1 MFIKPNQLIRLFYPS
16 IIWKKKKK
24 KTVWLTFD
32 DGPNPKITEWILSV
46 LKSENI
52 PATFFLI
59 GENIE
64 RFPELFKKI
73 KDDGHQ
79 IGNHSYSHLNGW
91 LTNCKNYIKD
101 VEKCQILMPKNKLF
115 RPPFGKISPLQI
127 RKLKKKYK
135 IIMWDI
141 LSYDFLEKDE
151 NIFRKNILNN
161 IEDGSIVVFHNNQKS
176 YEILKKEL
184 KDIICGLKKKGYIFS
199 NAW

>member
-1 MFIKPNQLIRLFYPS
+1 
-16 IIWKKKKK
+16 
-24 KTVWLTFD
+24 
-32 DGPNPKITEWILSV
+32 
-46 LKSENI
+46 
-52 PATFFLI
+52 
-59 GENIE
+59 
-64 RFPELFKKI
+64 
-73 KDDGHQ
+73 
-79 IGNHSYSHLNGW
+79 
-91 LTNCKNYIKD
+91 
-101 VEKCQILMPKNKLF
+101 MPKNQLF